1 MANNTSS
8 VGYRNPYS
16 DRGYRYDTETGLYYL
31 QSRYYNPEW
40 GRFINA
46 DTLIVQTEEL
56 LGHNMVAYT
65 RNNSVNMSGNRPKG
79 ILSEHLP
86 GKYINKSNKIDVIIL
101 VMSKC

>member
-8 VGYRNPYS
+8 VGYKNPYS

-31 QSRYYNPEW
+31 QSRYYKPEW

-46 DTLIVQTEEL
+46 DALIAQTGEL

-65 RNNSVNMSGNRPKG
+65 RNNPVNMSDNMPKVT
-79 ILSEHLP
+79 LPELLP
-86 GKYINKSNKIDVIIL
+86 GKYVNKWN
-101 VMSKC
+101 